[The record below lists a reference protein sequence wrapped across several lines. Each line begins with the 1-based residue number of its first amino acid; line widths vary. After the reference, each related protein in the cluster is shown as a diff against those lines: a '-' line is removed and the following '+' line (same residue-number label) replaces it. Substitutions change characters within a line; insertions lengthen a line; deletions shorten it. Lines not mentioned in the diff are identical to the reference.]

1 MSAPLGSR
9 VRPIFSGWPIAAPG
23 AKHAAGIVIYRR
35 IAVNFPTERRSFA
48 DENAIVARSAGS
60 IGAPGAPRMSNQVF
74 SNSATPPRL
83 RIGEWRVNRTTN
95 ELGRA
100 GDAVRVEPKVM
111 EVLMVLAD
119 RAGEVVSRDDLL
131 AAVWPGVIVGDDAL
145 TQSIIKLRKAL
156 GDNPRSPSY
165 IETISKRGYRLI
177 EPVVRNDAVPA
188 SSDARVLA
196 SPKSPASSLRG
207 IRSLGI
213 AAAMGLVLMAA
224 GFHFFGSRSQPL
236 PISSVSADAAADE
249 DKTGLVTLTVVPF
262 ETVGPGAEQGYL
274 ARGIS
279 SDLMTD
285 LSRLSGLQSITASFN
300 TASGHAAST
309 ARYVVSGS
317 VQRDG
322 ATLRVNV
329 RLTDTRTHEQVWSQR
344 FERPFGDLFVIQD
357 DISRSV
363 VAQLPGKISDA
374 ERRQTAKRYTS
385 SLEAYE
391 DFLRAQALFL
401 ARRPEENKEARV
413 FYQKALDLDPQ
424 FARAYAGL
432 AMTYAMDYR
441 YQTSAESSAALG
453 RALELAQT
461 ARTID
466 PDIPE
471 VYWALGFIHAQA
483 RRYGEAIES
492 LQKAIELNRSYADA
506 YALLGG
512 IYTYVGQPARS
523 IPLLRTALLLNPD
536 GGYLYFVLLGRAY
549 LFQNDVDQAIINLRE
564 ALRRNPDDLE
574 AHVYLAAAL
583 VANGNRSAAEWQA
596 DEIRA
601 RDADFSMRRWLETYP
616 LTSERYKQRLLE
628 LTAKVPL

>member
-1 MSAPLGSR
+1 M
-9 VRPIFSGWPIAAPG
+9 FS
-23 AKHAAGIVIYRR
+23 
-35 IAVNFPTERRSFA
+35 
-48 DENAIVARSAGS
+48 
-60 IGAPGAPRMSNQVF
+60 QVF
-74 SNSATPPRL
+74 STHAMTPPRL
-83 RIGEWRVNRTTN
+83 QIGEWRANRTTN

-100 GDAVRVEPKVM
+100 GDAARIEPKVM

-119 RAGEVVSRDDLL
+119 RAGEVVSREDLL
-131 AAVWPGVIVGDDAL
+131 AAVWPGVVVGDDSL

-177 EPVVRNDAVPA
+177 APVVRSDAVPA
-188 SSDARVLA
+188 EHDEREPA
-196 SPKSPASSLRG
+196 PPESPATARPG
-207 IRSLGI
+207 IRSPGMAAGI
-213 AAAMGLVLMAA
+213 ALVLMAA
-224 GFHFFGSRSQPL
+224 GLYFFGARLQPL
-236 PISSVSADAAADE
+236 PVPHARADAADE
-249 DKTGLVTLTVVPF
+249 DKTGLLNVTVLPF
-262 ETVGPGAEQGYL
+262 ETVGTGVEQGYL

-285 LSRLSGLQSITASFN
+285 LSRLSGLRLIIGSGN
-300 TASGHAAST
+300 TAIGDAAST

-329 RLTDTRTHEQVWSQR
+329 RLTDSRTNEQLWSQR
-344 FERPFGDLFVIQD
+344 FERPLGDLFGIQN
-357 DISRSV
+357 DISSGL

-374 ERRQTAKRYTS
+374 ERWKAAKRYTS
-385 SLEAYE
+385 SPEAYE
-391 DFLRAQALFL
+391 YFLRAQALFL
-401 ARRPEENKEARV
+401 ARRPEDNDQARV

-432 AMTYAMDYR
+432 AMTYAMDQR
-441 YQTSAESSAALG
+441 YQKSAESSAKLRTAM
-453 RALELAQT
+453 ELAET

-483 RRYGEAIES
+483 QRYDQAIES
-492 LQKAIELNRSYADA
+492 LQKAIELNRSYADS
-506 YALLGG
+506 YALMGG

-523 IPLLRTALLLNPD
+523 IPLLRTALRLNPD
-536 GGYLYFVLLGRAY
+536 GGYLYFLLLGRAY
-549 LFQNDVDQAIINLRE
+549 LFENDTEQALINLRE

-574 AHVYLAAAL
+574 AHIFLAAAL
-583 VANGNRSAAEWQA
+583 VAAGNRSAAEWEA

-601 RDADFSMRRWLETYP
+601 RDADFSMHRWLQTYP
-616 LTSERYKQRLLE
+616 LTSERQKQRLLE
-628 LTAKVPL
+628 LTAKVKL